1 MIAEG
6 GTCLNW
12 IFPEPLVVSTATAT
26 QKLRSHARELFAN
39 IGVSRIIVVD
49 DEYSTTDV
57 EDVLGICA
65 EIGPT
70 RAAELPHLDGVDFG
84 APREIWTDRVREAW
98 ETLGVTGRQELMAR
112 ARAHATNAAES
123 PLETGGDEPE
133 EIDATAAR
141 SLEVLLGQLE
151 DCEYITLSLGDWKLR
166 SGALLADENAS
177 STVLLFDRDL
187 SREEEDATD
196 GGIELVREAQATKTG
211 YCGLIS
217 HTIPRESEYAAW
229 LNLASEHTLDRD
241 RFVVI
246 SKARLTGDERDCYGF
261 LGMLR
266 LAALS
271 DRFAIVKSEAWSIFQ
286 DSVDKAKEAM
296 ERLSILDFDRIVFES
311 SRREGVW
318 EPGTLFRVFG
328 ILMRRQ
334 AQFRLHEETI
344 SSAVARARNVSA
356 VPEEIASVLR
366 SENASHEALRIQR
379 FEVYESGD
387 ELNRSHSPIELGDI
401 FETESNKKRYILLAQ
416 PCDLMVRSNGKRSYD
431 AKLGRTAA
439 LVELVDKKAG
449 EAMSREELPFYDN
462 ETGKSA
468 FANFA
473 KAHQVQLAI
482 LDLCAIRADG
492 SAIIQVNT
500 ASPDILIAPWAARYK
515 ELERVFKTAL
525 GRWVRLGNRQVADQL
540 KSLALPKFS
549 TTIRVDATVQGETV
563 RYGLKRVMRLRQPRS
578 GALLTSFAQYQ
589 ARAAFEHVFDPHP
602 DA

>member
-1 MIAEG
+1 M
-6 GTCLNW
+6 
-12 IFPEPLVVSTATAT
+12 S
-26 QKLRSHARELFAN
+26 

-49 DEYSTTDV
+49 DEYSTTNV
-57 EDVLGICA
+57 EDLLGICA
-65 EIGPT
+65 EIDPT
-70 RAAELPHLDGVDFG
+70 LAADLPHLDEVDFG
-84 APREIWTDRVREAW
+84 APREIWTERLREVW
-98 ETLGVTGRQELMAR
+98 KTLGATGRQELMAH
-112 ARAHATNAAES
+112 ARATDAAEHT
-123 PLETGGDEPE
+123 LETGGDEPE
-133 EIDATAAR
+133 KIDATVAR

-151 DCEYITLSLGDWKLR
+151 DCEYITLSLGDWKLH
-166 SGALLADENAS
+166 SGTLLADEKAS

-187 SREEEDATD
+187 SREEKDATNR
-196 GGIELVREAQATKTG
+196 GIELIREAQATKTG

-217 HTIPRESEYAAW
+217 HTIARESEYATW
-229 LNLASEHTLDRD
+229 LKLANDYTLDSD

-271 DRFAIVKSEAWSIFQ
+271 DRFAIIKSKAWSIFQ

-296 ERLSILDFDRIVFES
+296 ECLSILDFDRIVFES

-318 EPGTLFRVFG
+318 EPDTLFRVFS

-334 AQFRLHEETI
+334 AQFRLHDEAM

-356 VPEEIASVLR
+356 VSEEIASAIRVE
-366 SENASHEALRIQR
+366 STSHEALRIQR
-379 FEVYESGD
+379 FEAYESGD
-387 ELNRSHSPIELGDI
+387 KLNQSHSPIELGDI

-416 PCDLMVRSNGKRSYD
+416 PCDLMVRSNGRRSYD

-439 LVELVDKKAG
+439 LVELVNKKAG
-449 EAMSREELPFYDN
+449 ESMSREELPFYDN

-468 FANFA
+468 FAHFA
-473 KAHQVQLAI
+473 KAHQVRLAI

-492 SAIIQVNT
+492 SAMIQIN
-500 ASPDILIAPWAARYK
+500 AAGPELLIPPWTARYK
-515 ELERVFKTAL
+515 RLKRVFKTAL
-525 GRWVRLGNRQVADQL
+525 GRWERLGDSQVANNQVADEL
-540 KSLALPKFS
+540 KSLALPRFS
-549 TTIRVDATVQGETV
+549 TTVRVDPTVQGETV
-563 RYGLKRVMRLRQPRS
+563 QYGLKRVMRLRQPRS

-602 DA
+602 DV